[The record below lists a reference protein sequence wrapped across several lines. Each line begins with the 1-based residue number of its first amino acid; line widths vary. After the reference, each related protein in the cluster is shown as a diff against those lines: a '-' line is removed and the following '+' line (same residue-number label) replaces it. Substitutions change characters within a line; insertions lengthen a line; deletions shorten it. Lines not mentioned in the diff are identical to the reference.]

1 MTPTPS
7 TARTNSTVGFPP
19 LMQGQPLLGS
29 TLDLFRN
36 PIALFVKA
44 YQELGPIF
52 RVRVPGREYTVL
64 AGPEATLFLAQGG
77 EAYMSSRKVF
87 SKVMQELRTENF
99 IAALEGEA
107 HRHQRKILKPGLS
120 REAINRYIPRMVQ
133 ATESVAS
140 GWQSNQRLRVKPL
153 MQLLVSEQ
161 LGLAMMNHALGE
173 RFKDAVT
180 FAETLVGAGAAG
192 TWPAIML
199 RRPAYR
205 AAKARVVSLM
215 RELIVERRMRGS
227 GEQGEREPDLLD
239 VLLAARDLEG
249 KPLTEVDLIVGA
261 QLPYIAGMDTAAAT
275 SSFLLYSLLKRP
287 ALFEQVTAE
296 VDEAFADGI
305 PNAQTLRQMSTL
317 HAAAMETFRM
327 YPVVSAVPRYAARPF
342 EFHGYRIDVGQRL
355 LISTTTSHFLPRF
368 FPDPSTFDV
377 NRYREPRNEH
387 RQPGAFAPFAA
398 GPHTCVASGL
408 AEIVIMT
415 TVAALLHTVRL
426 ELDPPE
432 YVLKTTVN
440 PLPGPE
446 ARFHVRVREQREPGV
461 SRLRPARSLTG
472 MLSMAFPLLDR
483 ELVTQITPKVAL
495 LTYAPG
501 TTIIRQGDP
510 PDKFYIILKGE
521 VEVVREQSGRDARRL
536 ARLTE
541 GNYFGEIGLLQGIPR
556 TATVRARD
564 EGEVLLMALD
574 REDFTRMVVESDLT
588 SQEIAGLMRQRVMRT
603 RIAETFPGLSDELVA
618 RITAESEL
626 VQYTPGVSIM
636 CEGDPAEKFCL
647 LIRGVC
653 DVMSRQ
659 PDGEDKVLRQLSAG
673 EYFGEIG
680 LLQGGPQRFTVRAA
694 SGSPVEVMELGSA
707 TFTTLVTES
716 QAVNEAITVMMHQQ
730 LAKLQ
735 E

>member
-1 MTPTPS
+1 
-7 TARTNSTVGFPP
+7 
-19 LMQGQPLLGS
+19 
-29 TLDLFRN
+29 
-36 PIALFVKA
+36 
-44 YQELGPIF
+44 
-52 RVRVPGREYTVL
+52 
-64 AGPEATLFLAQGG
+64 
-77 EAYMSSRKVF
+77 
-87 SKVMQELRTENF
+87 
-99 IAALEGEA
+99 
-107 HRHQRKILKPGLS
+107 
-120 REAINRYIPRMVQ
+120 
-133 ATESVAS
+133 
-140 GWQSNQRLRVKPL
+140 

-161 LGLAMMNHALGE
+161 LGLAMMNHALGA

-205 AAKARVVSLM
+205 AAKARVVTLM
-215 RELIVERRMRGS
+215 GELIVERRTRGS

-287 ALFEQVTAE
+287 ALLEQVTAE
-296 VDEAFADGI
+296 VDEAFADGV
-305 PNAQTLRQMSTL
+305 PNAQTLRQMATL

-327 YPVVSAVPRYAARPF
+327 YPVVSAVPRYAARTF
-342 EFHGYRIDVGQRL
+342 EFQGYRIDAGQRL

-368 FPDPSTFDV
+368 FPDPSAFDV

-398 GPHTCVASGL
+398 GPHTCIASGL
-408 AEIVIMT
+408 AEIVVMT
-415 TVAALLHTVRL
+415 TVAALLHTVGL
-426 ELDPPE
+426 ELDPPG
-432 YVLKTTVN
+432 YVLKTTIN

-446 ARFHVRVREQREPGV
+446 GRFHVRVREQREPRV

-472 MLSMAFPLLDR
+472 LLSKAFPQLAR
-483 ELVTQITPKVAL
+483 EIITQITPKL
-495 LTYAPG
+495 EILTYAPG
-501 TTIIRQGDP
+501 MTIMRQGDS

-521 VEVVREQSGRDARRL
+521 VEVIREHLGRDARRV
-536 ARLTE
+536 AMLTE

-556 TATVRARD
+556 TATVRAGD
-564 EGEVLLMALD
+564 EEEVLLMALD

-603 RIAETFPGLSDELVA
+603 RLAETFPELNDELVV
-618 RITAESEL
+618 RIAAESEL
-626 VQYTPGVSIM
+626 VQYTPGASIL
-636 CEGDPAEKFCL
+636 CEGEPAEKFCL
-647 LIRGVC
+647 LTRGAC

-659 PDGEDKVLRQLSAG
+659 PGGEDNVISRLSAG

-694 SGSPVEVMELGSA
+694 SGSLVEVMELGSA
-707 TFTTLVTES
+707 TFAILVTEW
-716 QAVNEAITVMMHQQ
+716 QTVDQAITEMMHQR

-735 E
+735 EQSAP